1 MNLDSTD
8 SVVGARVCLN
18 GAGEGMNGRGRDEIF
33 SAVWLLREDE
43 CEGRQ
48 LERMALKNEL

>member
-33 SAVWLLREDE
+33 SAVWFLREDE

>member
-1 MNLDSTD
+1 MNLESTN
-8 SVVGARVCLN
+8 SGVGARVCLK
-18 GAGEGMNGRGRDEIF
+18 GAGEGMNGRGRGEIF

-48 LERMALKNEL
+48 LERMALKKEL